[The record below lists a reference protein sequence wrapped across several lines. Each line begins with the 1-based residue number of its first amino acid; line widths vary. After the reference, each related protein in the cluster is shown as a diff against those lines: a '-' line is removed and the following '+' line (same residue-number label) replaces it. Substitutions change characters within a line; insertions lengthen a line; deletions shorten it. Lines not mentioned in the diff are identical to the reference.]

1 MSLSN
6 SYQRLRQIWNQSQND
21 ISAISMD
28 GRGYQARLYQGV
40 RIVNDNSTGVI
51 AIYNYKGLFSKE
63 ITQEQYSKFLELG
76 WSEGVKTIQ
85 VYNLNKEAAR
95 LKVLIQGQTYT
106 KALVNKLKKIKD
118 ELQQIIGGQH

>member
-6 SYQRLRQIWNQSQND
+6 SYQRLRQIWSQSQND
-21 ISAISMD
+21 IRAISMD

-51 AIYNYKGLFSKE
+51 AIYNYKGLFGKE
-63 ITQEQYSKFLELG
+63 ITQEQYS
-76 WSEGVKTIQ
+76 
-85 VYNLNKEAAR
+85 
-95 LKVLIQGQTYT
+95 
-106 KALVNKLKKIKD
+106 KD

>member
-21 ISAISMD
+21 IRAMSMD
-28 GRGYQARLYQGV
+28 GRGYQARLYRCV

-85 VYNLNKEAAR
+85 VYNLNKESAR
-95 LKVLIQGQTYT
+95 LKVLIQQETYT
-106 KALVNKLKKIKD
+106 KALVNKLKKVKD

>member
-6 SYQRLRQIWNQSQND
+6 SYQRLRQIWSQSQND
-21 ISAISMD
+21 IRAISMD